1 MYQNIYLHS
10 GIYQRAG
17 ILYDQRS
24 SMTDQNHATTKVDKP
39 RVVGEQPH
47 KQAETAAQR
56 ATPWPA
62 ITLGIVG
69 TVFILAAI
77 ATAWLYFF
85 SLSNEVSY
93 EAQTYSEQRDQ
104 YYDDEPYLREY
115 GDRRGQP
122 VASGVVSE
130 ISGDTLTVIGGG
142 DKVSVK
148 QSNATRIVGDE
159 STVAINDTVLIF
171 GSQNDDGSVSAT
183 RIVIRN
189 NLLQDEPNLLETSP
203 RSPRLPSA

>member
-1 MYQNIYLHS
+1 
-10 GIYQRAG
+10 
-17 ILYDQRS
+17 
-24 SMTDQNHATTKVDKP
+24 MTDQNDSTVEVEKSP
-39 RVVGEQPH
+39 VVGGQSH
-47 KQAETAAQR
+47 KSVEETTRR

-62 ITLGIVG
+62 ITMGIVG

-85 SLSNEVSY
+85 SVSNQVSY
-93 EAQTYSEQRDQ
+93 EAQAYSEQRDQ
-104 YYDDEPYLREY
+104 YYEDEPYLREY
-115 GDRRGQP
+115 GDRHGQV

-148 QSNATRIVGDE
+148 QSRATRIVGDE
-159 STVAINDTVLIF
+159 SAVAVNDTVLIF
-171 GSQNDDGSVSAT
+171 GSQNEDGSVSAT
-183 RIVIRN
+183 RIMVRN
-189 NLLQDEPNLLETSP
+189 NLPQDEPNLREASP